1 MVQVDRPPTRHLR
14 REVGLISLTFVSLGS
29 IIGSGWLLGA
39 LTAAKE
45 AGPASILSWVLAG
58 VILAVLALIHAELGA
73 AYPVAGGTAR
83 WPHLVFGP
91 LAGFTS
97 GWMAWL
103 GGAALAPIEV
113 EAALQYLSNIIP
125 GLVDQS
131 SSTAVLTHTGIAVAA
146 VLMAIFALIN
156 IMGVRWLAETNTA
169 AVWWKLA
176 VPLLT
181 IVVLGVVSFH
191 AGNFS
196 AGGGFAPFGFKGV
209 LSALPAGVV
218 FAAVGFEQAV
228 QLGGESRNPSKDVPR
243 AVIGAMVIG
252 TLVYLLL
259 EFAFIGALDP
269 ANLAHGWANPIS
281 KGEFGPYAGLATSLG
296 LSWLAVILYVDA
308 FISPAGTG
316 LVYTGTTPRM
326 SYAMSRNGYLPPAFE
341 KLSKRG
347 IPVFSVIVAFV
358 VGLVLLLPFPSWQ
371 EFVGFVTS
379 AYVLM
384 YAFAPVSF
392 AALRRADPDR
402 TRPYRLAAG
411 PVLAPLGFVAANLV
425 VYWSGWKTDSK
436 LLICMVAGFIL
447 LGISYLTRANA
458 DRPKIEWKA
467 GSWIFPYLAGMALI
481 SYLGQF
487 GNGTK
492 AIPFGWDIAVVAAF
506 SLVIFYVAVALA
518 LPSERVAEFVAKE
531 EAEAREGLSEGPP
544 PAAAATA

>member
-1 MVQVDRPPTRHLR
+1 MVQVRAEGPPTRRLR

-91 LAGFTS
+91 LGGFTS

-103 GGAALAPIEV
+103 GGVALAPIEV

-125 GLVDQS
+125 GLVNES
-131 SSTAVLTHTGIAVAA
+131 SSTAVLTHTGIAVAV
-146 VLMAIFALIN
+146 VLMAVFSLIN

-181 IVVLGVVSFH
+181 IVVLAATSFH
-191 AGNFS
+191 PSNFT
-196 AGGGFAPFGFKGV
+196 AGGGFAPNGFKGI

-228 QLGGESRNPSKDVPR
+228 QLGGESRNPKKDVPR
-243 AVIGAMVIG
+243 AVVGAMVIG

-269 ANLAHGWANPIS
+269 ANLAHGWSNPIS

-296 LSWLAVILYVDA
+296 LSWLAVILYIDA

-316 LVYTGTTPRM
+316 LVYSGTTPRM
-326 SYAMSRNGYLPPAFE
+326 SYAMSRNGYLPPIFE
-341 KLSKRG
+341 KLNKRG
-347 IPVFSVIVAFV
+347 IPWFSVLVTFV

-384 YAFAPVSF
+384 YAFAPVAF
-392 AALRRADPDR
+392 AALRRTDPDR
-402 TRPYRLAAG
+402 ARPYRVGGGA
-411 PVLAPLGFVAANLV
+411 VLAPLGFVAANLV

-436 LLICMVAGFIL
+436 LLLCMVGGFVL
-447 LGISYLTRANA
+447 LGISYLTKANPN
-458 DRPKIEWKA
+458 RPKIDWKA
-467 GSWIFPYLAGMALI
+467 GSWIFPYLAGLALI

-492 AIPFGWDIAVVAAF
+492 AIPFGWDIAVIVVF
-506 SLVIFYVAVALA
+506 SLAVFYAAVALS
-518 LPSERVAEFVAKE
+518 LPSERVAEFVQQE
-531 EAEAREGLSEGPP
+531 EAEAREGLEENP
-544 PAAAATA
+544 PATATA